1 MKKALIVGLNNY
13 PGRELEWC
21 NNDAIAMKELIES
34 NGDGSPNFEVVPII
48 DNCSKSNLMSAI
60 GKLFADDA
68 EYITKVSRYS
78 KKMAEKAD
86 SVVLSETLG
95 SNIDLTL

>member
-48 DNCSKSNLMSAI
+48 DNCSKVSA
-60 GKLFADDA
+60 
-68 EYITKVSRYS
+68 
-78 KKMAEKAD
+78 
-86 SVVLSETLG
+86 
-95 SNIDLTL
+95 